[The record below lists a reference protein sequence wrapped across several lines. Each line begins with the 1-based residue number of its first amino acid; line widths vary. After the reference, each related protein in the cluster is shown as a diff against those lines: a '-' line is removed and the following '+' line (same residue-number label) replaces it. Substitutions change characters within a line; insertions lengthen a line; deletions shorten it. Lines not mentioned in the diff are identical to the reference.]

1 LLDQFIDSPILVTGR
16 FKNTVEPDNA
26 LPDGQVELIIEDI
39 IVPHKLLKGRKTLLV
54 PRHISSKDKFLI
66 RLEANGGHLE
76 AVAGHPIDE
85 KGEIVKFF
93 RGAVQLKD
101 KSALGR
107 IRYSV
112 DFLRSSNK
120 EVADSAHHQLRDAS
134 YADLRKVAE
143 TLRPEPLLK
152 ALRDSDTPFEHLGT
166 FGMLLGHCGKKEH
179 AVLLRKLIDR
189 PEGKPGIGFEGLL
202 FGYVLLEPEIGWNFI
217 VKRAE
222 QKERSFQSRYYAL
235 RAMRLLG
242 DERKDL
248 ISMKKLAAGIARILN
263 VPDMADFAIEDLR
276 KRQRW
281 EYCDAVLDLDGKPGY
296 AAPVLRR
303 SMLRF
308 ALQCPSPAAK
318 TFVVIER
325 ARDPEWVSI
334 AEELLAL
341 ETEPMDP
348 AKK

>member
-1 LLDQFIDSPILVTGR
+1 LLDRFIDSPILVTGR
-16 FKNTVEPDNA
+16 FQNAVEPNNA
-26 LPDGQVELIIEDI
+26 LPDGQVELAIDDVL
-39 IVPHKLLKGRKTLLV
+39 VPHNLLKDRKTLLV
-54 PRHISSKDKFLI
+54 PRHIASKDKFLVA
-66 RLEANGGHLE
+66 LEANAGKLE

-85 KGEIVKFF
+85 KGDIVKFF
-93 RGAVQLKD
+93 RGALQLKD

-112 DFLRSSNK
+112 DFLRSPHK

-134 YADLRKVAE
+134 YADLRRVGE
-143 TLRPEPLLK
+143 PLRAEPLLQ
-152 ALRDSDTPFEHLGT
+152 ALQDANTPNEHLGT

-189 PEGKPGIGFEGLL
+189 HAQQALIGMHGLFL
-202 FGYVLLEPEIGWNFI
+202 GNVLLEPEIGWNFI
-217 VKRAE
+217 VKHAQ
-222 QKERSFQSRYYAL
+222 QKEKSFLSRYAAL

-248 ISMKKLAAGIARILN
+248 VDAKKWAAGIARILN

-276 KRQRW
+276 KRQCW
-281 EYCDAVLDLDGKPGY
+281 DHCDAVLDLHGKP
-296 AAPVLRR
+296 AFRSLVIRN

-308 ALQCPSPAAK
+308 ALQCPLPAAK
-318 TFVVIER
+318 TFVVLER
-325 ARDPEWVSI
+325 ARDPESVSDT
-334 AEELLAL
+334 EELLAL
-341 ETEPMDP
+341 ETDGVGP